1 MTLWQMFCES
11 SKMAVC
17 FIQVLIKTASQFPLA
32 SQNFGQTSSWLRAPT
47 SHFREHLP
55 QKIGHCKSFLCLF
68 EKYIFWKASC
78 QFYNPGTVIKKD
90 LGSISLKY
98 KHQRRQ
104 YVCLPVSW
112 LHWGPFSKLWHCSL
126 PWCCKTVSFSLGWRQ
141 LANRDDLP
149 PLLPTPILKNS
160 TACVSAKLSSDWI
173 LASVS

>member
-1 MTLWQMFCES
+1 MYFRRLVVINSLSFWDGCVHAKSLQSSLTLCNPMDCSLPGS
-11 SKMAVC
+11 SVQGILQSRILKWVAY
-17 FIQVLIKTASQFPLA
+17 
-32 SQNFGQTSSWLRAPT
+32 
-47 SHFREHLP
+47 
-55 QKIGHCKSFLCLF
+55 KSL
-68 EKYIFWKASC
+68 KASC
-78 QFYNPGTVIKKD
+78 QFYNPETVIRKD

-112 LHWGPFSKLWHCSL
+112 LQWGPFSKLWLCSL
-126 PWCCKTVSFSLGWRQ
+126 SWCCKTVSFSRGWRQ

>member
-1 MTLWQMFCES
+1 M
-11 SKMAVC
+11 
-17 FIQVLIKTASQFPLA
+17 
-32 SQNFGQTSSWLRAPT
+32 
-47 SHFREHLP
+47 
-55 QKIGHCKSFLCLF
+55 CLF
-68 EKYIFWKASC
+68 VPVMIVVHVCMLSPFSCDPMDRSLPGSSVQGILQSRILKWVAYKSLKASC
-78 QFYNPGTVIKKD
+78 QFYNPETVIRKD

-112 LHWGPFSKLWHCSL
+112 LQWGPFSKLWLCSL
-126 PWCCKTVSFSLGWRQ
+126 SWCCKTVSFSRGWRQ

-160 TACVSAKLSSDWI
+160 MACVSAKLSSDWI